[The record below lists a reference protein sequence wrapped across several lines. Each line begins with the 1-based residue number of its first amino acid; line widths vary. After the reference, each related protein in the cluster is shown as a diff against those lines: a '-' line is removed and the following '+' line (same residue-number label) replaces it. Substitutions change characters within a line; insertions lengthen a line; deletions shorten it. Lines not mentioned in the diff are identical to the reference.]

1 MAAQPPRPT
10 ARIMG
15 IIRIAVTGPECSGK
29 SELTERLS
37 QYFDVP
43 KTEEY
48 AREYLCA
55 RGGTYAEKD
64 LTEICKGQLAAEDA
78 AVSRAERMAIFD
90 TDMTVL
96 KIWSMFRFGSVP
108 HFIGQADLQRV
119 YHLKLLC
126 RPDLPWEPDPLRESP
141 DPRERDLLFGIF
153 KRHLEAGSVPFEI
166 VEGTGE
172 ERFRKAISLVERHFA
187 AV

>member
-1 MAAQPPRPT
+1 
-10 ARIMG
+10 MG

-37 QYFDVP
+37 QYFNIP
-43 KTEEY
+43 KAEEF
-48 AREYLCA
+48 AREFLSA
-55 RGGTYAEKD
+55 TGGNYVEKD
-64 LTEICKGQLAAEDA
+64 LPEICKGQLAAEDA
-78 AVSRAERMAIFD
+78 AVSRADRMAIFD

-108 HFIGQADLQRV
+108 AFIGRADLQRV

-153 KRHLEAGSVPFEI
+153 KRHLEAGPAPFEI

-172 ERFRKAISLVERHFA
+172 QRFRKAISLVERHFA
-187 AV
+187 TA